1 MPHQPGYPVL
11 VTVKGTAAC
20 SKEGVCL
27 DSVAPWG
34 LSRRSRDQSELLV
47 VITAPETHKGMAG
60 RGWGQGT
67 PDRVEEG

>member
-47 VITAPETHKGMAG
+47 VITAT
-60 RGWGQGT
+60 
-67 PDRVEEG
+67 